1 MSVLELQEVAYS
13 YDKKKKVLKGIDVQ
27 METGKMYAILGP
39 SGCGKTTL
47 LSLLGGLDSPTSGKI
62 LFNGT
67 DIEQTGLGRH
77 RKKHVSFIFQSYNLI
92 DYMTPQEN
100 VRLTAKKP
108 ALPFLERLGLTK
120 EESKRNVLK
129 LSGGQQQ
136 RVAIARALN
145 MHPKIMLLDEP
156 TSALDP
162 EMVQEVLDVIKSLAE
177 TNMTIVMV
185 THEMGLAREAADK
198 VVFMENGL
206 IVDQGT
212 PHYLFDE
219 TENARVKSFL
229 SKIL

>member
-1 MSVLELQEVAYS
+1 MEILALQKVEYS
-13 YDKKKKVLKGIDVQ
+13 YDKKKKVLKGINAQ

-47 LSLLGGLDSPTSGKI
+47 LSLLGGLDSPTNGQI

-67 DIEQTGLGRH
+67 DIEQSGLGHH

-136 RVAIARALN
+136 RVAIARALASEA
-145 MHPKIMLLDEP
+145 PVILADEP
-156 TSALDP
+156 TGNLDEDTAQDITEILKESAHEQDKC
-162 EMVQEVLDVIKSLAE
+162 VI
-177 TNMTIVMV
+177 VV
-185 THEMGLAREAADK
+185 THSGELAKQELHIQ
-198 VVFMENGL
+198 N
-206 IVDQGT
+206 
-212 PHYLFDE
+212 
-219 TENARVKSFL
+219 
-229 SKIL
+229 